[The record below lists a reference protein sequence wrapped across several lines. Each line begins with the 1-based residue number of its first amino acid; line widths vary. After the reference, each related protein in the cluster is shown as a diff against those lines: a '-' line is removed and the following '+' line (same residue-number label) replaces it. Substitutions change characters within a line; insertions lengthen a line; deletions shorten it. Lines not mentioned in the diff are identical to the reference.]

1 MSPTTMT
8 STPSTTVLPLYQ
20 DTAFKTEMVQRLET
34 NIEAEVRD
42 LLDRRFSDGD
52 LDQDLYQDELDA
64 MLSYLDGNLS
74 IYIK

>member
-1 MSPTTMT
+1 MT